1 MTLLRELDASR
12 IGLQESKERFY
23 FSVEEASGGPVLGSI
38 LTLLWN
44 SVDAVTDGFLH
55 WLVSAFGWQ

>member
-12 IGLQESKERFY
+12 IGLQDSKERFY
-23 FSVEEASGGPVLGSI
+23 FSVEEASGGPVPGSI
-38 LTLLWN
+38 RSLLWN
-44 SVDAVTDGFLH
+44 SVDAVTDGLPH